1 MMNKRRKIFGCVL
14 FVLLFAFAMIG
25 MWNYYPDIKTNV
37 KLKVDVQGEEIG
49 KVQMYYTLNNT
60 CTVNDFTKDSRAKR
74 KISENKAEFDIPS
87 NAKYVR
93 FHFGQE
99 GVYRIQGV
107 SVASNDK
114 TIEISEKD
122 ISTVA
127 DYQSISACFI
137 DENGQVYVEAS
148 ADDPYMVWDL
158 SEYDISSLT
167 SNQAKRIYKEIHIIG
182 SCIIVLACVAVF
194 LLRKKIIKLYNEIID
209 DRKIIINLTKTDFK
223 AKYSGS
229 YFGVFWAF
237 VQPIVT
243 IAIYTFVFQ
252 IGFKAGNTVSGFPF
266 LLYLVAGIIPWFF
279 FAEAWMGATNCLTE
293 YNYLVKK
300 VVFKIEALPMV
311 KIMSS
316 MIVHLFFILLAFIL
330 FSADGHFPNYTLIQ
344 LPYYLICTVFLVAG
358 LAYLS
363 AAISPFFKDIYQ
375 IISILTQLGMWTIP
389 IMYDEAIIGERIMKI
404 LRLNPMYYIV
414 TGYRDCFMHGS
425 WIWDK
430 MSLTFYFWLISSLI
444 FIIGY
449 RMFKKLKIHFADV
462 L

>member
-1 MMNKRRKIFGCVL
+1 MMKRRRKLFGIILFIL
-14 FVLLFAFAMIG
+14 FVLFSVIG
-25 MWNYYPDIKTNV
+25 MWHYYPNIKTNI
-37 KLKVDVQGEEIG
+37 KLDVDIQGEEIG

-60 CTVNDFTKDSRAKR
+60 CTVKDFTKDSRAKR
-74 KISENKAEFDIPS
+74 VISENKAEFEIPA

-93 FHFGQE
+93 FHFGQK
-99 GVYRIQGV
+99 GAYTIQDV
-107 SVASNDK
+107 SVASKDK
-114 TIEISEKD
+114 SLQISKKD

-127 DYQSISACFI
+127 DYQSVAACFI
-137 DENGQVYVEAS
+137 DNTGEVYVETLE
-148 ADDPYMVWDL
+148 DDPYVVWDL
-158 SEYDISSLT
+158 SKYNISSLT
-167 SNQAKRIYKEIHIIG
+167 VNQDKKTFKIIHIIG
-182 SCIIVLACVAVF
+182 TCIIVFVCIIIF
-194 LLRKKIIKLYNEIID
+194 LLRKKIIKLFNEIID

-252 IGFKAGNTVSGFPF
+252 IGFKAGNTASGFPF

-279 FAEAWMGATNCLTE
+279 FSEAWMGATNCLTD

-300 VVFKIEALPMV
+300 VVFKIEALPIV
-311 KIMSS
+311 KIMSA
-316 MIVHLFFILLAFIL
+316 MIVHLFFIVLALLL
-330 FSADGHFPNYTLIQ
+330 FCADGHCPNYTLIQ
-344 LPYYLICTVFLVAG
+344 LPYYLVCTIFFVVG

-389 IMYDEAIIGERIMKI
+389 IMYDEAIMGEHIMKI

-414 TGYRDCFMHGS
+414 TGYRDCFMRGS

-430 MSLTFYFWLISSLI
+430 MSLTFYFWIISSLI

-449 RMFKKLKIHFADV
+449 RTFKKLKIHFADV